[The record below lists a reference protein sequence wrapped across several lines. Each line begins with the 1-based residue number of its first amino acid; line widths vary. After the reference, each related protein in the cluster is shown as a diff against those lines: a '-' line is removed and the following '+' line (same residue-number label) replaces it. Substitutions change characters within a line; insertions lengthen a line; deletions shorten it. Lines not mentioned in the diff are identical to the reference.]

1 MEEGYPTNKHPLFK
15 GIKYDYWQERIIAH
29 FESMHIDMWD
39 VVENRDHI
47 PLPSSR
53 RKYERCGET
62 KAYQGGRT
70 PPKRHSKRKKGK
82 EKSSI
87 ICYECKKPG
96 HFKSKCPDLETSKDK
111 KKYFKSKDKKGLMNT
126 WDDLNDTSSDEEGEE
141 EANICIMV
149 ETTSEESK
157 SDQDD
162 EDFEKICKDHK
173 ELEKAL
179 HGKVVVSMDES
190 TKDCDACKT
199 LRIKE
204 TKLSLENET
213 ISKEKTTLLEDFQEL
228 ENKLKVLQ
236 KELNE
241 LHSHQKD
248 ERYELWR
255 ECPQN
260 EKLLKNEALESQ
272 PQDVIKLHEEIDS
285 LKTAITKFSK
295 SIDVLDQI
303 VMICREPIDKSRN
316 GYEGDVYNHDKET
329 IVCYFCGKVGHMISK
344 CWDVP
349 KKGKSNAFRTNKKGP
364 KNIWYK

>member
-39 VVENRDHI
+39 V
-47 PLPSSR
+47 
-53 RKYERCGET
+53 
-62 KAYQGGRT
+62 
-70 PPKRHSKRKKGK
+70 
-82 EKSSI
+82 
-87 ICYECKKPG
+87 PG

-190 TKDCDACKT
+190 TKDCDAYQINNINDHLLAT
-199 LRIKE
+199 VDMLNVAIYGGN
-204 TKLSLENET
+204 SL
-213 ISKEKTTLLEDFQEL
+213 
-228 ENKLKVLQ
+228 V
-236 KELNE
+236 
-241 LHSHQKD
+241 
-248 ERYELWR
+248 
-255 ECPQN
+255 
-260 EKLLKNEALESQ
+260 
-272 PQDVIKLHEEIDS
+272 
-285 LKTAITKFSK
+285 
-295 SIDVLDQI
+295 
-303 VMICREPIDKSRN
+303 
-316 GYEGDVYNHDKET
+316 
-329 IVCYFCGKVGHMISK
+329 
-344 CWDVP
+344 
-349 KKGKSNAFRTNKKGP
+349 
-364 KNIWYK
+364 